1 MTITATATV
10 PATRINGAVP
20 SVAPTPHKAT
30 PARKTPATRK
40 RPVPVAKRE
49 AHTRAI
55 MRWVAI
61 IGGTP
66 VLIIAM
72 IQSYCHIST
81 LAMINGQSATLGHMT
96 PISIDGLMIVAA
108 VAIIAQRTAWI
119 PRVSFGVGALLTLGA
134 NALSIHPVSVWWIA
148 LILAATPAVAL
159 LASAEML
166 LRLCLPQPPKRRTP
180 ARKPATKRTK

>member
-1 MTITATATV
+1 MTITATV
-10 PATRINGAVP
+10 PATRVNGAVP
-20 SVAPTPHKAT
+20 SVATHKAPAAPRKVAT
-30 PARKTPATRK
+30 PRK
-40 RPVPVAKRE
+40 RPVSVVKRE
-49 AHTRAI
+49 ARTRAI

-61 IGGTP
+61 IAGTP

-108 VAIIAQRTAWI
+108 VAIIAQRRAPI
-119 PRVSFGVGALLTLGA
+119 PLISFGVGALLTLGA

-166 LRLCLPQPPKRRTP
+166 LRLCLPQPAKRRTT
-180 ARKPATKRTK
+180 RKPATRRK